1 MRIDG
6 FKEILNEIEDYGINH
21 PSYWGCA
28 LAGEVGEA
36 CNLIKK
42 HERDGLDITDMLPLE
57 LADIF
62 NYIVLIAR
70 RYNIDLEEAIW
81 KKLDILKKRRKEKLK
96 ELFI

>member
-1 MRIDG
+1 MKIDR
-6 FKEILNEIEDYGINH
+6 FKEILSQIENYGSNH

-42 HERDGLDITDMLPLE
+42 HERDNKEITEELALE

-62 NYIVLIAR
+62 NYLVLIAR
-70 RYNIDLEEAIW
+70 YYYIDLEKAIFD
-81 KKLDILKKRRKEKLK
+81 KLEILKERRKV
-96 ELFI
+96 I

>member
-42 HERDGLDITDMLPLE
+42 YERDNKEITQELALE

-62 NYIVLIAR
+62 NYLVLIAR
-70 RYNIDLEEAIW
+70 YFYIDLEKAIFE
-81 KKLDILKKRRKEKLK
+81 KLQILKERL
-96 ELFI
+96 IS